1 MADSAAETTLS
12 TPASRRPPSH
22 AGPLLQLLID
32 CTAVVGACPAVLCSR
47 RAKRTLRG
55 VARCASCPG
64 AHPSPSQPD
73 SLEKLVRSARSYREK
88 CAVLLGAA
96 LNSKLALEQVAEAA
110 TRQLSQE
117 EGSLLLLRRL
127 CTKLLLALRQGE
139 IVIGRHG
146 R

>member
-1 MADSAAETTLS
+1 M
-12 TPASRRPPSH
+12 
-22 AGPLLQLLID
+22 
-32 CTAVVGACPAVLCSR
+32 
-47 RAKRTLRG
+47 
-55 VARCASCPG
+55 
-64 AHPSPSQPD
+64 
-73 SLEKLVRSARSYREK
+73 RSARSYREK

-117 EGSLLLLRRL
+117 EASLLLLRRL